1 MDLLLTN
8 ARLQDGRTGM
18 AIACAAGRIAAL
30 LPPGAPLPPAAAT
43 HDLGGELVLPGL
55 VDGHMH
61 LDKTTLGLPWMPHQA
76 GPTRLS
82 RIETDA
88 RVLPGLP
95 LDTEARA
102 TAMIRRVV
110 PFGTAYIRSHC
121 DVTPAFG
128 LTALEGTLAARQAH
142 RHMVHVETVAFPQA
156 GIIRAPGTLELLDA
170 ALRAGADLVGGLDPC
185 EVDRDAKG
193 HLDAVFGLAE
203 KHGKGIDIHLHE
215 AGELGLFSL
224 QEFCARTVAH
234 GLQGRA
240 TISHGF
246 CLGGIAESKQQ
257 AAAAL
262 MAESGVALATHGAGG
277 ASLPPLGLL
286 RAAGV
291 RILCGHDNLRDT
303 WGPYGS
309 GDMLERA
316 AIIGWRAD
324 WRTDEM
330 LLAMLAM
337 VTVEGA
343 RAVGAGETGI
353 GAGMPA
359 NFFSVQAEN
368 GQEAIAQHPGRG
380 WWCLGEPYLVLT
392 KQVDK
397 STKS

>member
-8 ARLQDGRTGM
+8 ARLPDGRTGM
-18 AIACAAGRIAAL
+18 TIGCRGERIAAL
-30 LPPGAPLPPAAAT
+30 LPPGTALPAAGEVR
-43 HDLGGELVLPGL
+43 DLGGALVLPGL

-61 LDKTTLGLPWMPHQA
+61 LDKTTLGLPWIPHAA

-88 RVLPGLP
+88 RLLPGLP

-110 PFGTAYIRSHC
+110 PFGTAHIRSHV
-121 DVTPAFG
+121 DITPVFG
-128 LTALEGTLAARQAH
+128 LTALEGVLAAREAH
-142 RHMVHVETVAFPQA
+142 RHMVRIETVAFPQA
-156 GIIRAPGTLELLDA
+156 GILRAPGTLELLDA

-185 EVDRDAKG
+185 EVDRDPKG

-215 AGELGLFSL
+215 AGELGLFTV
-224 QEFCARTVAH
+224 QEFCARVVAL
-234 GLQGRA
+234 GMQGRA

-246 CLGGIAESKQQ
+246 CLGGIGESKQQ

-262 MAESGVALATHGAGG
+262 LAESGVALATHGAGG

-286 RAAGV
+286 RGAGV

-324 WRTDEM
+324 WRMDAQ
-330 LLAMLAM
+330 LADMLAM

-343 RAVGAGETGI
+343 RALGAEGTGI
-353 GAGMPA
+353 EEGGRAD
-359 NFFSVQAEN
+359 FFSVWAEN

-380 WWCLGEPYLVLT
+380 VVVFGGRV
-392 KQVDK
+392 VG
-397 STKS
+397 